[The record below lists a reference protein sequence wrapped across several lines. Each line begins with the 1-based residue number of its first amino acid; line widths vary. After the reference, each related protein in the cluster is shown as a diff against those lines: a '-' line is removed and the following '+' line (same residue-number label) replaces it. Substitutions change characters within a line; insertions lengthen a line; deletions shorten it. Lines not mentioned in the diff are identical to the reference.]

1 MTGHRG
7 FPWRLKS
14 VWLSAWPLWSFAMFA
29 SLAAVHLLP
38 GNYVRA
44 LLAAPV
50 LLLVPGALTLG
61 AVLGSRSPRGVVFVC
76 YSALLGAVWSI
87 FASLALYVDGVLITA
102 VSTYWCLLILSAL
115 LAIAAEARLLLG
127 RPGSGRRVAGQPDS
141 REVDQ
146 SHTEVYDPETPAVAK
161 RGGYQAL
168 LAVAAGATLLG
179 AGLYTYDHL
188 PHPAPTGYTWIAW
201 TGPQVRDGVAVASPG
216 TKLGFRIFHHQ
227 SDTTSFRLTAA
238 WLGRRTRPMANSL
251 AFSIGPGKTFQGALV
266 VPSIPNGCTY
276 RVVVTLTAT
285 SQVDPMNKKLQTWSI
300 NADVHDPSRSLKTCK

>member
-1 MTGHRG
+1 MTDHRAV
-7 FPWRLKS
+7 PRRLKS
-14 VWLSAWPLWSFAMFA
+14 VWLSAWPLWSFVMFA

-127 RPGSGRRVAGQPDS
+127 RPGSGRRAAGQPDS
-141 REVDQ
+141 REVDL
-146 SHTEVYDPETPAVAK
+146 SHTEVCDPETPAVAK

-168 LAVAAGATLLG
+168 LAVAAGATLLA

-188 PHPAPTGYTWIAW
+188 PHPAPAGYTWIAW

-216 TKLGFRIFHHQ
+216 TKLGFQIVHHQ
-227 SDTTSFRLTAA
+227 SDTTSFQLTAA
-238 WLGRRTRPMANSL
+238 WLGSRTRPMAKSL
-251 AFSIGPGKTFQGALV
+251 AFSIGPGRTFQGALV

-285 SQVDPMNKKLQTWSI
+285 RQVDPMSKKLQTWSI
-300 NADVHDPSRSLKTCK
+300 NADVHDPSRSLKTCM